1 MLAYDRDVTCGA
13 QLMILFQPKVEH
25 RYDFMEVKKGG
36 ASLALLLMSRVR
48 AAFVKK
54 LKYVSYST
62 RLETRT
68 KESNVCA
75 SM

>member
-1 MLAYDRDVTCGA
+1 
-13 QLMILFQPKVEH
+13 
-25 RYDFMEVKKGG
+25 MEVKKGG